1 LINRQE
7 GQELRYGQRLQPQ
20 GRIVHQSGDSVS
32 IEGLSSFAVYTSV
45 AVSSIGKD
53 FFVLGAMGVE
63 GGVARLGDNDFEVT
77 FEAFNQFGPILV
89 EAVSLTALLVDVRPG
104 KPC

>member
-7 GQELRYGQRLQPQ
+7 DQELRYGQRLQPQ

-45 AVSSIGKD
+45 VFVPGCGATTFSLIIPQSAKI
-53 FFVLGAMGVE
+53 FVLGAMGVE

-77 FEAFNQFGPILV
+77 FEVVAK
-89 EAVSLTALLVDVRPG
+89 TAS
-104 KPC
+104 

>member
-1 LINRQE
+1 MVFVPGCGATTFSLII
-7 GQELRYGQRLQPQ
+7 PQ
-20 GRIVHQSGDSVS
+20 SAKI
-32 IEGLSSFAVYTSV
+32 
-45 AVSSIGKD
+45 
-53 FFVLGAMGVE
+53 FVLGAMGVE